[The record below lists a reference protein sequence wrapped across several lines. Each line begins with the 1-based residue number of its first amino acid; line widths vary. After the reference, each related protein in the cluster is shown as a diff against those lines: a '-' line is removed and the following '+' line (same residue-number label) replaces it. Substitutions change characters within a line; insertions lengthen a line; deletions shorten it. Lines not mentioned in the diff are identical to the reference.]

1 MGDREAA
8 VGVTVLSDRSARE
21 GEAKSWGPAVLDA
34 VVAAPSPWE
43 VREPGPSHLS
53 FRCEVRFHF
62 PTCLYPG
69 QDACG
74 LPPQGD
80 FGKDPHMP
88 SQRSAIAA
96 LKKLE
101 ADREALD
108 QRQRELEEKAAIEL
122 GQMLLGTGIETFSK
136 KGIRKAGELLGKLG
150 EEEGLRRLEAARPA
164 PAREPQASSG

>member
-8 VGVTVLSDRSARE
+8 VGVTVLSDRSASE

-34 VVAAPSPWE
+34 VVAAPSAWE
-43 VREPGPSHLS
+43 FREPGPSHLS
-53 FRCEVRFHF
+53 SWREVRFRF
-62 PTCLYPG
+62 PTCLDPG
-69 QDACG
+69 QDAYG
-74 LPPQGD
+74 LPPQG
-80 FGKDPHMP
+80 GSKKGPHMP

-164 PAREPQASSG
+164 PAREPQTSAG

>member
-1 MGDREAA
+1 
-8 VGVTVLSDRSARE
+8 
-21 GEAKSWGPAVLDA
+21 
-34 VVAAPSPWE
+34 
-43 VREPGPSHLS
+43 
-53 FRCEVRFHF
+53 
-62 PTCLYPG
+62 
-69 QDACG
+69 
-74 LPPQGD
+74 
-80 FGKDPHMP
+80 MP

-122 GQMLLGTGIETFSK
+122 GQMLLGTGIEAFSK

-150 EEEGLRRLEAARPA
+150 EDEGLRRLEGARPA

>member
-1 MGDREAA
+1 
-8 VGVTVLSDRSARE
+8 
-21 GEAKSWGPAVLDA
+21 
-34 VVAAPSPWE
+34 
-43 VREPGPSHLS
+43 
-53 FRCEVRFHF
+53 
-62 PTCLYPG
+62 
-69 QDACG
+69 
-74 LPPQGD
+74 
-80 FGKDPHMP
+80 MP

-150 EEEGLRRLEAARPA
+150 EEEGLRRPEADRPA

>member
-1 MGDREAA
+1 
-8 VGVTVLSDRSARE
+8 
-21 GEAKSWGPAVLDA
+21 
-34 VVAAPSPWE
+34 
-43 VREPGPSHLS
+43 
-53 FRCEVRFHF
+53 
-62 PTCLYPG
+62 
-69 QDACG
+69 
-74 LPPQGD
+74 
-80 FGKDPHMP
+80 MP

-122 GQMLLGTGIETFSK
+122 GQMLLGTDIETFSK

-150 EEEGLRRLEAARPA
+150 EEEGLRRLESARPA

>member
-1 MGDREAA
+1 
-8 VGVTVLSDRSARE
+8 
-21 GEAKSWGPAVLDA
+21 
-34 VVAAPSPWE
+34 
-43 VREPGPSHLS
+43 
-53 FRCEVRFHF
+53 
-62 PTCLYPG
+62 
-69 QDACG
+69 
-74 LPPQGD
+74 
-80 FGKDPHMP
+80 MP

-122 GQMLLGTGIETFSK
+122 GQVLLGTGIETFSK

-150 EEEGLRRLEAARPA
+150 EEEGLQRLESARPA

>member
-1 MGDREAA
+1 
-8 VGVTVLSDRSARE
+8 
-21 GEAKSWGPAVLDA
+21 
-34 VVAAPSPWE
+34 
-43 VREPGPSHLS
+43 
-53 FRCEVRFHF
+53 
-62 PTCLYPG
+62 
-69 QDACG
+69 
-74 LPPQGD
+74 
-80 FGKDPHMP
+80 MP

-150 EEEGLRRLEAARPA
+150 EEEGLRRLEGARPA
-164 PAREPQASSG
+164 PVREPQASSG